1 AVFKRRRAT
10 EGECERFAVS
20 HFLGPRTAKA
30 FRRGG
35 NAPLRVGFA
44 VSAGK
49 RRARLVAAAFRC
61 ARLAG
66 KVHRATNGARQKHY
80 ANADRQNRSAR
91 EDDARRT
98 DSAVRAGFE
107 AFRTGGRGFFSAT
120 AGCRAAKTDRGAPE
134 RSK

>member
-1 AVFKRRRAT
+1 MVRFIRGFCFFFSSRRRHTRCSRDWSSDVCSSDLSPSVFKRRRAT

-49 RRARLVAAAFRC
+49 RRARLVAAAFRW
-61 ARLAG
+61 ARPSG
-66 KVHRATNGARQKHY
+66 KVNRATNGARQK
-80 ANADRQNRSAR
+80 RT
-91 EDDARRT
+91 ERR
-98 DSAVRAGFE
+98 R
-107 AFRTGGRGFFSAT
+107 GGEEGKSP
-120 AGCRAAKTDRGAPE
+120 G
-134 RSK
+134 